1 MDATAATSSSS
12 SAAVAVTPRTVKA
25 KAGGGKH
32 STLQQKSI
40 GAFFAG
46 GTRTTYATLPGI
58 GRQIRSVTSLTPE
71 QLQAVGKAPEKFTS
85 CAKGCGQTFLHGPAR
100 VAHEKFCSGRAAET
114 AAEVAA
120 AAEAAASA
128 ATTTQPA
135 TAVTEAAAE
144 AADSSDDEQ
153 PPAKAPKLR
162 ADGGIKQSGLRQ
174 GEKKGMKH
182 SLYFKL
188 EVVRTL
194 RRLQS
199 LEKRWEKAPSGW
211 RGAGIET
218 SEIHKGVHPS
228 LVSKWGGKE
237 DELHMALQHENRV
250 SRKQKHRT
258 GTMATFQSRG
268 ARRTTLHR
276 GRAPPFAAVE
286 VELHKRYRDKRTRGE
301 RVTGQWLRV
310 SMKRLV
316 REFAGADVA
325 DGFKASKWW
334 LRSFARRFGMSLRR
348 KSNSRAESVL
358 VRLPKIKRW
367 HARLRRRLRGGPQEK
382 LDPKWGR
389 WLPRNRLSVD
399 QVPCNLRAG
408 DGRTYDDTG
417 AKRVWLAGAKADD
430 GKRFCTLQIVA
441 RASNGDASMPRHGQP
456 KLCVIFRGQG
466 KQISQNERD
475 ARHSDVQV
483 RFQPKAWADDQL
495 CEDFADVEMRE
506 ATAAARAAGERSVAI
521 FDNLSTARRRP
532 STCATCSAA
541 PTATATCCRLARR
554 AS

>member
-1 MDATAATSSSS
+1 MEALVNTVLLAAHPSLRERCNAAKVVSVLEELGAYDSSALRSLLSSFTDTVAHKLKEEEAAPPALVAALATHVDSGSLSEPQNIGGAMDATAATSSSS
-12 SAAVAVTPRTVKA
+12 SAAAAVTPRTVKA

-276 GRAPPFAAVE
+276 GRAPPE
-286 VELHKRYRDKRTRGE
+286 PG
-301 RVTGQWLRV
+301 
-310 SMKRLV
+310 
-316 REFAGADVA
+316 VA
-325 DGFKASKWW
+325 
-334 LRSFARRFGMSLRR
+334 
-348 KSNSRAESVL
+348 
-358 VRLPKIKRW
+358 
-367 HARLRRRLRGGPQEK
+367 
-382 LDPKWGR
+382 
-389 WLPRNRLSVD
+389 
-399 QVPCNLRAG
+399 
-408 DGRTYDDTG
+408 
-417 AKRVWLAGAKADD
+417 
-430 GKRFCTLQIVA
+430 
-441 RASNGDASMPRHGQP
+441 
-456 KLCVIFRGQG
+456 
-466 KQISQNERD
+466 
-475 ARHSDVQV
+475 
-483 RFQPKAWADDQL
+483 
-495 CEDFADVEMRE
+495 
-506 ATAAARAAGERSVAI
+506 
-521 FDNLSTARRRP
+521 
-532 STCATCSAA
+532 
-541 PTATATCCRLARR
+541 
-554 AS
+554 